1 MRQYSAAFLSP
12 ALGVVKALLLAP
24 RGRHARR
31 RHRSTRVRR
40 YAPLPQAVTR
50 ENASPPPAPDPVR
63 VPAPRLAP
71 APAPLPADDPV
82 LVRPYYSAWEHR
94 GATARERARERELER
109 VRAAATARL
118 CDWAHREVPPCGDLL
133 APDPTPVAV
142 PAPRAPH
149 PDCEDPDD
157 WRTFTRL
164 TRTWLAQREH
174 HRRARP
180 RDEAQHRSAGAA
192 A

>member
-12 ALGVVKALLLAP
+12 ALGLLKALLLAP
-24 RGRHARR
+24 RGRHAR

-50 ENASPPPAPDPVR
+50 ETASPPPAPDPDPVR

-71 APAPLPADDPV
+71 APAPPPADDPV
-82 LVRPYYSAWEHR
+82 LVRPYYSVWEHR
-94 GATARERARERELER
+94 DTTAREREHDRIQ
-109 VRAAATARL
+109 AAATARL
-118 CDWAHREVPPCGDLL
+118 RAWAHREAPPCGDLL

-180 RDEAQHRSAGAA
+180 RDEARHRSAGAA